1 MPTPPPADP
10 LAERVRALAEEAAV
24 DTDLFVV
31 EVEVKGFQGSRVVSV
46 YVDSEAGAGADDLAK
61 VSRSLGF
68 TLDTEDLIKGRYR
81 LDVSTPGADRPLSD
95 RRQYRRHVGRELAV
109 TFERGADDGDQLVT
123 AQGELVAADDDG
135 IRLDGETAPIP
146 YDSIR
151 EARVQL
157 PW

>member
-1 MPTPPPADP
+1 MPVPPATDS
-10 LAERVRALAEEAAV
+10 LEQRVRALAEDAIA

-46 YVDSEAGAGADDLAK
+46 YLDGPQGAGSDDLVR

-68 TLDTEDLIKGRYR
+68 VLDTEDLIKGRYR
-81 LDVSTPGADRPLSD
+81 LDVSSPGAERSLQDP
-95 RRQYRRHVGRELAV
+95 RQFPRHVGRELAV
-109 TFERGADDGDQLVT
+109 TYEAGQDQLVT
-123 AQGELVAADDDG
+123 AQGELTAADG
-135 IRLDGETAPIP
+135 AGVTLDGVPEPIP

>member
-1 MPTPPPADP
+1 MPVPPLTDS
-10 LAERVRALAEEAAV
+10 LEQRVRALAEDAIA

-31 EVEVKGFQGSRVVSV
+31 AVEVKGFQGSRVVSV
-46 YVDSEAGAGADDLAK
+46 YLDGPGGAGSDDLVR

-68 TLDTEDLIKGRYR
+68 VLDTEDVIKGRYR
-81 LDVSTPGADRPLSD
+81 LDVSSPGADRSLQDP
-95 RRQYRRHVGRELAV
+95 RQFPRHVGRELAV
-109 TFERGADDGDQLVT
+109 TFEQGDDQLLT
-123 AQGELVAADDDG
+123 AQGELTGADDDG
-135 IRLDGETAPIP
+135 ITLGGVADPIP

>member
-1 MPTPPPADP
+1 MPVPPLTDS
-10 LAERVRALAEEAAV
+10 LEQRVRALAEDAIA

-31 EVEVKGFQGSRVVSV
+31 GVEVKGFQGSRVVSV
-46 YVDSEAGAGADDLAK
+46 YLDGPQGAGSDDLVK

-68 TLDTEDLIKGRYR
+68 VLETEDVVKGSYR
-81 LDVSTPGADRPLSD
+81 LDVSSPGADRPLQD
-95 RRQYRRHVGRELAV
+95 PRQFPRHVGRELAV
-109 TFERGADDGDQLVT
+109 TFERGEDQLMT
-123 AQGELVAADDDG
+123 AQGEMTAADGDG
-135 IRLDGETAPIP
+135 ITLDGHAEPIS